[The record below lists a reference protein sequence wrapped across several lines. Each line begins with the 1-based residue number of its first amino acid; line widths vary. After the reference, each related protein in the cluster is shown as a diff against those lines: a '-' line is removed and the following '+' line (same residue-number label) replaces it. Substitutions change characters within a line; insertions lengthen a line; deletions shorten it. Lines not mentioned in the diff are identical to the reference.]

1 MKRSSLCLVPVTL
14 KEAFRFI
21 RLHHRHHRP
30 PVGGYFAVGVS
41 RGGESVGVAVV
52 GRPVA
57 RALCNGWTSEVSRVL
72 CPGRP
77 AQRLLNALRGLLAG
91 PPGHGI
97 TAFGVLHPSTT
108 VADRGQVE

>member
-41 RGGESVGVAVV
+41 RGGEITGVAVV

-57 RALCNGWTSEVSRVL
+57 RALCDGWTSEVSRFCVL
-72 CPGRP
+72 EDQRNACSMLYGACWRA
-77 AQRLLNALRGLLAG
+77 AQAMG
-91 PPGHGI
+91 
-97 TAFGVLHPSTT
+97 
-108 VADRGQVE
+108 